1 MSLHPIASHV
11 ESLPTLDVLGSVVRV
26 LLDGKQ
32 THGAFG
38 LVECILQPGGGLP
51 LHVHHREEET
61 LHVAEG
67 EVEVVCGGHTVR
79 LRAGDSFFAPR
90 HVAHAPR
97 VVGETTARLLLTYT
111 PAGFERAYREIDA
124 LAAREEDSPERVSEL
139 LREHFGCE
147 CVPGAWVQEPGAVPA
162 VAGGV

>member
-1 MSLHPIASHV
+1 MSLHPVASHV

-38 LVECILQPGGGLP
+38 LVECILPPGGGLP

-67 EVEVVCGGHTVR
+67 EVEVVCGGHVVR

-97 VVGETTARLLLTYT
+97 VVGEGTARLLLTYT

-124 LAAREEDSPERVSEL
+124 LAAQDEDSSERVNEL
-139 LREHFGCE
+139 LREHFGCDCE
-147 CVPGAWVQEPGAVPA
+147 AGGPVEKTGAVSV
-162 VAGGV
+162 VAG